1 MKMHYVLRFV
11 DNDWTIQ
18 QCVCRLM
25 LLAKS
30 MTGEEVA
37 HQIITAVST
46 ELGIASNLVVAV
58 MCDQASVNELP
69 K

>member
-11 DNDWTIQ
+11 DNDWT
-18 QCVCRLM
+18 
-25 LLAKS
+25 
-30 MTGEEVA
+30 
-37 HQIITAVST
+37 ITAVST